1 MRLVPRRWHNE
12 TWICSIRG
20 HVAPALQAAEVRP
33 EDASMGVDLE
43 DGTRI
48 SRCLRC
54 DLWMRTPPPDADS
67 VTYDVIPPL
76 ADLDLPR
83 RGKPLED
90 AILLRV
96 IAVDRGIHGVLFGLA
111 AVALLIVKLDL
122 PRIQAWAQ
130 SLLSDLNGTLDN
142 TTSAGHVRLSRELER
157 LLDVRGGELTV
168 LLVTATIY
176 AVVESTEAYGLWRER
191 RWAEYL
197 TVVATAGFLP
207 FEIRELVARVSVL
220 RVVALVVNL
229 VILAYLVYAKR
240 LFGLRSGAA
249 ALESA
254 IDWDEVLASP
264 VGPAHT
270 PTHTVGGRSGA

>member
-1 MRLVPRRWHNE
+1 M
-12 TWICSIRG
+12 
-20 HVAPALQAAEVRP
+20 
-33 EDASMGVDLE
+33 
-43 DGTRI
+43 
-48 SRCLRC
+48 
-54 DLWMRTPPPDADS
+54 
-67 VTYDVIPPL
+67 IPPV
-76 ADLDLPR
+76 AELDLPR

-90 AILLRV
+90 AILLRL

-157 LLDVRGGELTV
+157 LLDVRSGELTV

-207 FEIRELVARVSVL
+207 FEIRELMARVSVL
-220 RVVALVVNL
+220 RVGALVVNL
-229 VILAYLVYAKR
+229 VDPR
-240 LFGLRSGAA
+240 LPHLRQAA
-249 ALESA
+249 VRPARRRGRPRIESSTGTRCWPA
-254 IDWDEVLASP
+254 RSHP
-264 VGPAHT
+264 TRRPPGP
-270 PTHTVGGRSGA
+270 PERPDRPGQGRPR